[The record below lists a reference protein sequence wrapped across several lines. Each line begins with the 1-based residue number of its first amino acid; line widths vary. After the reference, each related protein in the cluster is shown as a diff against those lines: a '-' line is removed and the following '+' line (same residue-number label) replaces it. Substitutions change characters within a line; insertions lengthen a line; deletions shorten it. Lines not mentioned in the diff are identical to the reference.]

1 VGNPNKG
8 KKMKTQYILFVVISV
23 TIGVIGGCAG
33 KPFITNDKSESGAMP
48 LQGENVLWISSIP
61 LGADVYLIKDDDLQR
76 SDAKS
81 TEPNT
86 TGKKGPSMSM
96 HNIESTTVQHET
108 GPFSQP
114 SLGKT
119 PLAIEVPD
127 GNYIIG
133 VQLDVKDQ
141 NIAWKF
147 AAIAEE
153 TGASGAESTLI
164 DMWKNMEVRDSLPA
178 GEIGLSESGTGYL
191 NEGNQEL
198 WAIITEG
205 LVRKV
210 GKTYSVQKKTGETA
224 TVIALFQR
232 QDEDPQ
238 KLYEMLPADY
248 KFRSRMLHPSIWKV
262 AGVPN
267 SECTKFHE
275 RLMRGGKA
283 VYLGKKKYVLCE
295 FTPLDQAVPSE
306 RRTGGF
312 TMRLLL
318 GN

>member
-1 VGNPNKG
+1 
-8 KKMKTQYILFVVISV
+8 
-23 TIGVIGGCAG
+23 
-33 KPFITNDKSESGAMP
+33 MP
-48 LQGENVLWISSIP
+48 LQEENVLWISSIP

-76 SDAKS
+76 PDAKP
-81 TEPNT
+81 TDPNAT
-86 TGKKGPSMSM
+86 DKKGRYMSM

-114 SLGKT
+114 LVGKT

-164 DMWKNMEVRDSLPA
+164 DMWKNMEVHDSLPA
-178 GEIGLSESGTGYL
+178 GEIGHSKNGTGYL
-191 NEGNQEL
+191 NDGNQEL
-198 WAIITEG
+198 WAIITDG
-205 LVRKV
+205 LIRKI
-210 GKTYSVQKKTGETA
+210 GKTYTVKKEAGKAA

-232 QDEDPQ
+232 KNKCAQD
-238 KLYEMLPADY
+238 LYKTMPDDY
-248 KFRSRMLHPSIWKV
+248 KFRSRALAPSLWEV
-262 AGVPN
+262 VGVPKAD
-267 SECTKFHE
+267 CKKFHE
-275 RLMRGGKA
+275 RLIRGGKA

-295 FTPLDQAVPSE
+295 FTPLDHAVPSE

-312 TMRLLL
+312 IMSWLEIPTKC
-318 GN
+318 NE